1 MKKLFIS
8 VLALAGLA
16 ACYNENVVSESSSL
30 APITFGD
37 VFVEKATRAD
47 DPSTTTNNINQFYVW
62 AVMDSQDG
70 TVFADERIHKSG
82 DSWTYDQTATW
93 APGHNYYFSALAA
106 KREQDAPEFTNLTI

>member
-30 APITFGD
+30 TPITFGD

-47 DPSTTTNNINQFYVW
+47 DPSTTTNTINEFYVW
-62 AVMDSQDG
+62 AVMDRQDG
-70 TVFADERIHKSG
+70 TVFADERIYKSG

-93 APGHNYYFSALAA
+93 APGHTYYFAALAA
-106 KREQDAPEFTNLTI
+106 KRDEGATG